1 MSFTARGI
9 IPAMVTPF
17 DSQGEVSEDSL
28 RKLVDYLMEGGVHGL
43 FPVGSQGEFYAL
55 EKEEKKKIMEI
66 VLDQVKGKVP
76 VYAGTGTITTRETI
90 TLTKMAQ
97 DIGVDAAS
105 IITPFFISPTQDELY
120 EHYLAIA
127 KSTSLPIL
135 LYNNPGRSGV
145 NLSADLV
152 VRLSKVDNI
161 VGIKDSSGDMTL
173 TAEYIRRTSDDFS
186 VLAGRDTLIY
196 GTLSYGGKGAIAATA
211 NVAPKLVV
219 EIYEAYTRGDIERA
233 KKAQANLAPLRLAFS
248 IGSFPVVIKDALELM
263 GIKAGTTRAP
273 IKSLNKDK
281 QEMLRNTL
289 QQMGLLQIS
298 FIRTKNKSKVVKN
311 KG

>member
-17 DSQGEVSEDSL
+17 DRQGKVSEDSL
-28 RKLVDYLMEGGVHGL
+28 RKLIDYLMEGRVHGL

-76 VYAGTGTITTRETI
+76 VYAGTGAITTKETI
-90 TLTKMAQ
+90 TLTKMAE

-105 IITPFFISPTQDELY
+105 IITPFFISPTQNELY

-127 KSTSLPIL
+127 KSTNLPLL
-135 LYNNPGRSGV
+135 LYNNPARSGV
-145 NLSADLV
+145 SLSADLV

-161 VGIKDSSGDMTL
+161 VGIKDSSGDMSL
-173 TAEYIRRTSDDFS
+173 TAEYIRRTSNDFS

-196 GTLSYGGKGAIAATA
+196 GTLLYGGKGAIAATA

-219 EIYEAYTRGDIERA
+219 EIYQAYVRGDIEQAR
-233 KKAQANLAPLRLAFS
+233 KAQAELAPLRLAFNL
-248 IGSFPVVIKDALELM
+248 GSFPVVIKDALELM

-273 IKSLNKDK
+273 VKSLNKDK

-289 QQMGLLQIS
+289 QQMGLL
-298 FIRTKNKSKVVKN
+298 
-311 KG
+311 

>member
-17 DSQGEVSEDSL
+17 DRQGKVSEDGL
-28 RKLVDYLMEGGVHGL
+28 RKLVDYLVEGGVHGL

-66 VLDQVKGKVP
+66 VLDQVKGKAS
-76 VYAGTGTITTRETI
+76 VYAGTGAITTKETI
-90 TLTKMAQ
+90 TLTRMAQ

-105 IITPFFISPTQDELY
+105 IITPFFVSPTQNELY
-120 EHYLAIA
+120 EHYLAVA
-127 KSTSLPIL
+127 KSTTLPLL
-135 LYNNPGRSGV
+135 LYNNPGRTGV
-145 NLSADLV
+145 NISADLA

-161 VGIKDSSGDMTL
+161 IGIKDSSGDMTL

-196 GTLSYGGKGAIAATA
+196 GTLLYGGKGAIAATA

-219 EIYEAYTRGDIERA
+219 GIYQAYVRGDIEQA
-233 KKAQANLAPLRLAFS
+233 KKAQAELAPLRLAFS
-248 IGSFPVVIKDALELM
+248 LGSFPVVIKDALQLI
-263 GIKAGTTRAP
+263 GIEVGTTRPP

-289 QQMGLLQIS
+289 QQMGLL
-298 FIRTKNKSKVVKN
+298 
-311 KG
+311 

>member
-17 DSQGEVSEDSL
+17 DRQGKVSEDSL
-28 RKLVDYLMEGGVHGL
+28 RKLIDYLMEGGVHGL

-66 VLDQVKGKVP
+66 VLDHVKGKVP
-76 VYAGTGTITTRETI
+76 VYAGTGTITTKETI
-90 TLTKMAQ
+90 TLTKMAE
-97 DIGVDAAS
+97 DMGVDAAS
-105 IITPFFISPTQDELY
+105 IITPFFISPTQNELY

-161 VGIKDSSGDMTL
+161 VGIKDSSGDMSL
-173 TAEYIRRTSDDFS
+173 TAEYIRRTSNDFS

-219 EIYEAYTRGDIERA
+219 EIYQAYVRGDIEQAR
-233 KKAQANLAPLRLAFS
+233 KAQAELAPLRLAFNL
-248 IGSFPVVIKDALELM
+248 GSFPVVIKDALELM

-273 IKSLNKDK
+273 VKSLNKDK

-289 QQMGLLQIS
+289 QQMGLL
-298 FIRTKNKSKVVKN
+298 
-311 KG
+311 

>member
-1 MSFTARGI
+1 MSFTIRGI

-17 DSQGEVSEDSL
+17 DKQGKVSEGGL
-28 RKLVDYLMEGGVHGL
+28 RKLVDYLIKGGVHGL

-66 VLDQVKGKVP
+66 VLDQVKGKVS
-76 VYAGTGTITTRETI
+76 VYAGTGAITTKETI

-105 IITPFFISPTQDELY
+105 IIPPFFISPTQNELY
-120 EHYLAIA
+120 EHYLAVA
-127 KSTSLPIL
+127 KSTSLPLL
-135 LYNNPGRSGV
+135 LYNNPGRTGV
-145 NLSADLV
+145 SLSADLV

-161 VGIKDSSGDMTL
+161 IGIKDSSGDMTS

-196 GTLSYGGKGAIAATA
+196 GTLLYGGKGAIAATA

-219 EIYEAYTRGDIERA
+219 GIYEAYVRGDIEQA
-233 KKAQANLAPLRLAFS
+233 KKAQAELAPLRLAFS
-248 IGSFPVVIKDALELM
+248 LGSFPVVIKDALELI
-263 GIKAGTTRAP
+263 GIEVGTTRPP

-289 QQMGLLQIS
+289 QQMGLL
-298 FIRTKNKSKVVKN
+298 
-311 KG
+311 

>member
-17 DSQGEVSEDSL
+17 DRQGKVSEDSL
-28 RKLVDYLMEGGVHGL
+28 RKLIDYLMEGRVHGL

-66 VLDQVKGKVP
+66 VLDQVKGKVR
-76 VYAGTGTITTRETI
+76 VYAGTGAITTKETI
-90 TLTKMAQ
+90 TLTKMAE

-105 IITPFFISPTQDELY
+105 IITPFFISPTQNELY
-120 EHYLAIA
+120 EHYLAVA
-127 KSTSLPIL
+127 KSTNLPLL
-135 LYNNPGRSGV
+135 LYNNPARSGV
-145 NLSADLV
+145 SLSADLV

-161 VGIKDSSGDMTL
+161 VGIKDSSGDMSL
-173 TAEYIRRTSDDFS
+173 TAEYIRRTSNDFS

-196 GTLSYGGKGAIAATA
+196 GTLLYGGKGAIAATA

-219 EIYEAYTRGDIERA
+219 EIYEAYVRGDIEQA
-233 KKAQANLAPLRLAFS
+233 KKAQAELAPLRLAFS
-248 IGSFPVVIKDALELM
+248 LGSFPVVIKDALELM

-289 QQMGLLQIS
+289 QQMGLL
-298 FIRTKNKSKVVKN
+298 
-311 KG
+311 